1 MPSLKWRQRPS
12 ARSLLNQPQEWRHGP
27 FLTFPT
33 FPMLTIY
40 DYLTIGFYFAFLLCA
55 GFVVRHLNKG
65 STDYFAGG
73 RRMTWWL
80 LGASSL
86 VSNFS
91 AWSFTGAASIAYQF
105 GILFFAVF
113 MVDIAGFIISLLWF
127 APRFRRLRLVTAMD
141 AVRLR
146 FGKANEQL
154 ITWLQIFTSFFG
166 GAVWMVGLSVIIAA
180 VTPLNQVSV
189 ILLSGTVIV
198 IIATVGGRWGVT
210 ATDFVQLALLALCV
224 VATAFLTLHHVGG
237 VSNFV
242 RQLPDTHFDF
252 FRPLGS
258 ITYDWLWVVAALF
271 YGMYQ
276 KNSLVFGAAKY
287 IMAMDDKG
295 ARKSVWIPLI
305 GYAILPIFWFI
316 PAAGAFIIVPDLMQS
331 YGEFNNPAEA
341 SFIAVCVKL
350 LPSGMLGLML
360 AALFAA
366 TMSSMDTALNV
377 NAGFLVKNVYQPL
390 FRQEASEMELQR
402 VGQVA
407 TVVCGVIIVGLA
419 ILIVKGGSFSLFDAY
434 LYLNAYIQ
442 APLTVCLVMGVLVR
456 RTPAWSAWL
465 SVLIGMSTTLLLF
478 NVVPLPSVQER
489 LIPIFGETF
498 VNYLQT
504 NKFTFTNLITVP
516 LTTLI
521 FFLSRYAY
529 KRADHPAE
537 KARYDADLDEFS
549 RRIDTPVDF
558 EAEVGNDSS
567 AHQARLIG
575 GMCMAYGC
583 SMALATL
590 IPNTPMERTVIFLCG
605 AAMFSLGWVLHRRGR
620 AKDQAA

>member
-1 MPSLKWRQRPS
+1 
-12 ARSLLNQPQEWRHGP
+12 
-27 FLTFPT
+27 
-33 FPMLTIY
+33 MLTLY
-40 DYLTIGFYFAFLLCA
+40 DYLMIGFYFAFLLSA
-55 GFVVRHLNKG
+55 GFIVKHLNKG

-91 AWSFTGAASIAYQF
+91 AWSFTGAASIAYEF
-105 GILFFAVF
+105 GILFFAIF
-113 MVDIAGFIISLLWF
+113 MIDIVGFIVSLVWF

-146 FGKANEQL
+146 FGKTNEQL

-166 GAVWMVGLSVIIAA
+166 GAVWMVGLSVIISA
-180 VTPLNQVSV
+180 VTPLDQVSV
-189 ILLSGTVIV
+189 IIGSGVAIL
-198 IIATVGGRWGVT
+198 ILATVGGRWGVT
-210 ATDFVQLALLALCV
+210 ATDFVQLALLSLCV
-224 VATAFLTLHHVGG
+224 ISTAFLTLYHVGG
-237 VSNFV
+237 ISNFFS
-242 RQLPDTHFDF
+242 QLPDTHFDLF
-252 FRPLGS
+252 KPLGS
-258 ITYDWLWVVAALF
+258 IKYDWLWVVCALF

-276 KNSLVFGAAKY
+276 KNSIVFGAGKY
-287 IMAMDDKG
+287 IMARDDKA
-295 ARKSVWIPLI
+295 ARKSVWIPLL
-305 GYAILPIFWFI
+305 GYAILPVFWFI
-316 PAAGAFIIVPDLMQS
+316 PAAGAFIIVPDLMES
-331 YGEFNNPAEA
+331 YSQFNNPAEA
-341 SFIAVCVKL
+341 SFIAVCVQL

-366 TMSSMDTALNV
+366 TMSSMDTALNI

-390 FRQEASEMELQR
+390 IKPNASEMEMQR
-402 VGQVA
+402 IGQLA
-407 TVVCGVIIVGLA
+407 TVACGIIIIALA

-442 APLTVCLVMGVLVR
+442 APLTVCLFMGMMTR

-465 SVLIGMSTTLLLF
+465 SVMVGICSTLFLF
-478 NVVPLPSVQER
+478 NVVPIPAVQER
-489 LIPIFGETF
+489 LIPIFGEAF
-498 VNYLQT
+498 INYLQT

-516 LTTLI
+516 LTTLV

-529 KRADHPAE
+529 RRADWPPS

-558 EAEVGNDSS
+558 EAEVGDDNS
-567 AHQARLIG
+567 AHQANIIG
-575 GMCMAYGC
+575 GMCMAYGI

-590 IPNTPMERTVIFLCG
+590 IPNSPLERMVIFTS
-605 AAMFSLGWVLHRRGR
+605 AAGMFALGWILRSRGTR
-620 AKDQAA
+620 KQKPAAKSEAA